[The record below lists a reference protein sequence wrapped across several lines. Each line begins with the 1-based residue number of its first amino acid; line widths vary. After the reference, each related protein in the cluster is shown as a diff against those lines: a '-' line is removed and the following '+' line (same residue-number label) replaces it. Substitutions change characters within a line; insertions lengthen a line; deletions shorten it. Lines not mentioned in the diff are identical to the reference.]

1 MKHDVGTR
9 AAVPERVLIIEIA
22 ADQPHVIRPA
32 ELRGERRPPH
42 ERGDGIAARAQRF
55 DQVRTD
61 ETGASGHKYV
71 HSRLS

>member
-9 AAVPERVLIIEIA
+9 AAVPERGLIVEIA
-22 ADQPHVIRPA
+22 ADQPHVIRPS

-42 ERGDGIAARAQRF
+42 KRGDGIAARAQRV